1 MEALMT
7 TLEPESLTA
16 DEALA
21 SLILNDAVKELAL
34 GTQSKDKEKAISCC
48 TRVSFKEDGVDNR
61 S

>member
-1 MEALMT
+1 MT

-34 GTQSKDKEKAISCC
+34 GTQSKDKEKARSCC
-48 TRVSFKEDGVDNR
+48 TRVSFEEDGVDNR